1 MTSVNYSELRNAFE
15 FVSAG
20 SIGEHCAYIQIDT
33 GAIYWTSTKIDLEEI
48 VPDDIE
54 NSDIYISVP
63 HKNELKLSQSM
74 ALAFIDQALPD
85 DYNTVASYFRRRG
98 AYRRFKELL
107 QSQGMLEKWY
117 VFEEQA
123 SDAAL
128 LAWCEESNIQILHT
142 P

>member
-15 FVSAG
+15 FVSTG

-48 VPDDIE
+48 VPDDIG
-54 NSDIYISVP
+54 NSDIYIPVP
-63 HKNELKLSQSM
+63 HKNELKLGQSM

-117 VFEEQA
+117 AFEEQA

-128 LAWCEESNIQILHT
+128 LAWCEESHIQILHT